1 MWAEKTQPLD
11 KRSHDRASITRELRH
26 LLSIQSKPS
35 RIETG
40 MAWLDE
46 LLGRTL
52 VLVAHPD
59 DECIAFGGLL
69 QRMHEPVVV
78 FATNGSPADPFFW
91 KKHGSR
97 EDYAALRR
105 REALA
110 SMKAAGVKDVIF
122 LADLPGGEAL
132 VDQELFCNLIPA
144 FDLLAD
150 IARRR
155 MITALLTLAYE
166 GGHPD
171 HDSCSFLAAQLARFA
186 ELPCWEA
193 PLYHRN
199 ADGSGT
205 FQQFVTP
212 TGDETEVRL
221 TPQEEQG
228 KRAMCLAYGSQGD
241 FLSHFRLSPEVV
253 RPQIA
258 YDYTRPPHAGKTNY
272 EVWQWSMTAPE
283 VCAAFADFL
292 RTSSARAAKR

>member
-1 MWAEKTQPLD
+1 
-11 KRSHDRASITRELRH
+11 
-26 LLSIQSKPS
+26 
-35 RIETG
+35 
-40 MAWLDE
+40 MAWIDE

-69 QRMHEPVVV
+69 QRMREPLVV
-78 FATNGSPADPFFW
+78 FATNGSPADPYFW
-91 KKHGSR
+91 KEHGSR
-97 EDYAALRR
+97 EAYAALRQ

-110 SMKAAGVKDVIF
+110 SMNAAGVKDVIF

-132 VDQELFCNLIPA
+132 VDQEIFRNLWPT

-150 IARRR
+150 IIRRR
-155 MITALLTLAYE
+155 MTTALLTLAYE

-171 HDSCSFLAAQLARFA
+171 HDSCSFLAAQLAKLTA
-186 ELPCWEA
+186 LPCWEA

-199 ADGSGT
+199 EDGSGT
-205 FQQFVTP
+205 FQEFVTP
-212 TGDETEVRL
+212 TGDEMDIHATA
-221 TPQEEQG
+221 EEQER
-228 KRAMCLAYGSQGD
+228 KRQMCRAYPSQGD
-241 FLSHFRLSPEVV
+241 FLSRFAVTKEIV

-272 EVWQWSMTAPE
+272 EVWQWKMTAAE

-292 RTSSARAAKR
+292 RSAAAQSAAR